1 MTYASNRET
10 HLHISSFYRPSY
22 FYFVLSLHISKQCNL
37 LLNLLEDRAWIS
49 PWIPYL
55 LYKTKQNQN
64 TNQPNFFWQMH
75 ILSVSGPVVT
85 AAGYEDQLA
94 IVSHASDCLP
104 SGDQVFVRI
113 LICSSVK
120 LNSDLIYVVPKL
132 LYSFK

>member
-1 MTYASNRET
+1 MDLSMDT
-10 HLHISSFYRPSY
+10 
-22 FYFVLSLHISKQCNL
+22 LSLIQDS
-37 LLNLLEDRAWIS
+37 RI
-49 PWIPYL
+49 
-55 LYKTKQNQN
+55 KTLINQ
-64 TNQPNFFWQMH
+64 FFLQMH

-120 LNSDLIYVVPKL
+120 LNSGLIYVVPKL
-132 LYSFK
+132 LYGFK